1 MTGDPLPDEHHV
13 LRYCPPSKID
23 DDGLPA
29 VEAFLPRESDN
40 FLSTNWMEYFN
51 EGEVGDVIA
60 QVLVV
65 LRKKLTIKGKG
76 KLARLNVG
84 EAKSAARAAGY
95 GNVNIEERPEKGDL
109 SHAGI
114 VGYAHAQLDVA
125 AVLQSL
131 VSAEEGVYPTE

>member
-29 VEAFLPRESDN
+29 VEAFLPRETDN

-51 EGEVGDVIA
+51 EAEVDDVVA

-65 LRKKLTIKGKG
+65 LRKKLTIKRKG
-76 KLARLNVG
+76 QLAQLNVSD
-84 EAKSAARAAGY
+84 ARCAARAAGY
-95 GNVNIEERPEKGDL
+95 GNVNIEERPENGDP

-114 VGYAHAQLDVA
+114 VGYSHAQLDVA

-131 VSAEEGVYPTE
+131 VRPERDLYSTD